1 MIYIG
6 VDVHKKMCVA
16 TVKDDNNKVLLQ
28 KDFINSRKGIDGFI
42 KEVKTEFGDR
52 CPITAVCE
60 ATGNYWYIL
69 HDTLE
74 DNGIDTKVAHP
85 AKTKAIAQAKLKNDK
100 VDSAVLC
107 DLLRADMVY
116 EAYVPDVYYRNMRT
130 LVRLRVDCV
139 RACTKC
145 KNRITAITVKYDEK
159 PPVTSKFGKKGLEWL
174 KKLKVSDIDRI
185 AIDKYLDQLALL
197 KKQINDL
204 EKEMARMCVKDE
216 RIELLMSMP
225 GIGFVIALTII
236 AEVVD
241 MKRFGDAE
249 KLVAY
254 AGLSPSHRSS
264 GDTHRHGHITK
275 TGSAWLR
282 HVMVEAARTSV
293 RYDKRMGDIY
303 KRIGKRQ
310 GKMKAMVAVARHMLE
325 ICWYMTVSNKPYRTQ
340 DKDLTARKL
349 KSMAAVARP
358 LD

>member
-16 TVKDDNNKVLLQ
+16 TVKDEDSKTLLQ
-28 KDFINSRKGIDGFI
+28 KDFINSRKGIEGFI
-42 KEVKTEFGDR
+42 GEIKNKFATNG
-52 CPITAVCE
+52 PITAVCE

-100 VDSAVLC
+100 VDSSVLC
-107 DLLRADMVY
+107 DLLRADLVY
-116 EAYVPDVYYRNMRT
+116 EAYVPNAYYRDMRT
-130 LVRLRVDCV
+130 LVRLRIDCV
-139 RACTKC
+139 RSSTRC
-145 KNRITAITVKYDEK
+145 KNRITATMAKYDK
-159 PPVTSKFGKKGLEWL
+159 RPPGNGKFTNEGTEWL
-174 KKLKVSDIDRI
+174 KTVKLSDIDRI
-185 AIDKYLDQLALL
+185 AVDTYLEQLAML
-197 KKQINDL
+197 KKQIKNL
-204 EKEMARMCVKDE
+204 EVEMARMCVKDE

-225 GIGFVIALTII
+225 GIGFIIALTIV
-236 AEVVD
+236 AEAVD

-275 TGSAWLR
+275 TGSSWLR
-282 HVMVEAARTSV
+282 HVMVEAARVAV
-293 RYDKRMGDIY
+293 RRDARMAKIY
-303 KRIGKRQ
+303 KRIEKRQ
-310 GKMKAMVAVARHMLE
+310 GKLKAIVAVARHMLE
-325 ICWYMTVSNKPYRTQ
+325 ITWHMTVNKEPYRTQ
-340 DKDLTARKL
+340 DKGLTARKL